1 SGARLAACLWRL
13 SQDDSDVSDRVA
25 ATLSELA
32 DVRDVRVIHDE
43 RRDVLTL
50 EARLS
55 HGPFLPAKSLS
66 EGTLRFLALALIEED
81 NLFHGLICMEE
92 PENGIHPAK
101 LPAMVD
107 LLKALSVDPFESPGS
122 DNPLRQVIVNTHSP
136 DFVREQ
142 HPEDLLIATRVDF
155 NVRLG
160 NVAGVEFSPMINTWR
175 SAKGGPHA
183 TVSSVSS
190 YLRDPR
196 ESHLFE
202 ELPLFDEEGAES

>member
-1 SGARLAACLWRL
+1 TMLAVRQEMMAWRKLALEPSAMRQPDELFSPTATVTTSGSHLAACLWRL
-13 SQDDSDVSDRVA
+13 SQDDSDVSVRVA

-32 DVRDVRVIHDE
+32 DVRDGGVIHDE

-122 DNPLRQVIVNTHSP
+122 DNPL
-136 DFVREQ
+136 
-142 HPEDLLIATRVDF
+142 
-155 NVRLG
+155 
-160 NVAGVEFSPMINTWR
+160 
-175 SAKGGPHA
+175 
-183 TVSSVSS
+183 
-190 YLRDPR
+190 
-196 ESHLFE
+196 
-202 ELPLFDEEGAES
+202 